1 VGTCLVV
8 AFEVGIR
15 PIAVAVLAAA
25 TAEVDI
31 AGDKT
36 MAAMVATVVAMYPQE
51 VAVMVVVAFAIADW
65 IAVVDTAIAVG
76 THFLAVADK
85 AVVAVAIVDSVDLA
99 RIDLVVTA
107 VGIVTR
113 VPSFLVEKQ

>member
-1 VGTCLVV
+1 MLEGTCLAV

-15 PIAVAVLAAA
+15 PIAVA

-31 AGDKT
+31 AGDK
-36 MAAMVATVVAMYPQE
+36 AVVAMVATVVAMYLQE
-51 VAVMVVVAFAIADW
+51 VAAMVVMAFAIADW
-65 IAVVDTAIAVG
+65 IAVVDTTVAVG

-85 AVVAVAIVDSVDLA
+85 AVVVAAIVDTVDRA
-99 RIDLVVTA
+99 RIDLVVMA

-113 VPSFLVEKQ
+113 GPSFLVEKQ

>member
-1 VGTCLVV
+1 MGTCPAV

-15 PIAVAVLAAA
+15 PLAVA

-31 AGDKT
+31 AGDK
-36 MAAMVATVVAMYPQE
+36 AVVAMVVVVAMYLQE
-51 VAVMVVVAFAIADW
+51 VAAMGVAAFAIADW
-65 IAVVDTAIAVG
+65 IAVVDTAVAVG

-85 AVVAVAIVDSVDLA
+85 AVVAAAIVDTVDLA
-99 RIDLVVTA
+99 RIDLAVTV

-113 VPSFLVEKQ
+113 VPSFLV